1 MAFSFQVGPSVLGL
15 GWSGNGCGT
24 GAVAGARTQGR
35 PRSRAGT
42 GANVSPGFRAGAGT
56 DATPGAGARV
66 WARESG
72 VCVKIGFVDVSVSRL
87 PVFKGVCADLR
98 TTHRVL
104 FHSIRTQ
111 S

>member
-15 GWSGNGCGT
+15 VWSGTGCGA
-24 GAVAGARTQGR
+24 GAVSGARTQCHPG
-35 PRSRAGT
+35 SGAGN
-42 GANVSPGFRAGAGT
+42 GANVSPGFRAGDRT
-56 DATPGAGARV
+56 DATPGAGI

-72 VCVKIGFVDVSVSRL
+72 ICIKIGFVDVIVKRLSVFNVVHTD
-87 PVFKGVCADLR
+87 PR

-104 FHSIRTQ
+104 FHSICTQ